1 METGLRKSF
10 AIMEN
15 LPNADWYNQ
24 SMAYQYKRESL
35 NRDEVSRLERTCQTP
50 RERMLIWTLLDTG
63 LRISEFTS
71 LSRDNIDW
79 QGGKLIIFGKGG
91 PYGSKSKRRVVPMS
105 NRVRPMLEAHFA
117 LYDEIGYSSRRAQQS
132 VKEVA
137 NLAEISNPVSP
148 HILRHTFATTC
159 VQKGISLASLMKLL
173 GHDKLETTAI
183 YQNMAGEDVVSEFEE
198 KW

>member
-1 METGLRKSF
+1 MAGTVLRNSF
-10 AIMEN
+10 ALRDRLRNGKIER
-15 LPNADWYNQ
+15 
-24 SMAYQYKRESL
+24 MAYQYKRESL
-35 NRDEVSRLERTCQTP
+35 SRDEVRRLEKACESA

-63 LRISEFTS
+63 LRVSEFTS

-91 PYGSKSKRRVVPMS
+91 PYGSKTKRRIVPMS
-105 NRVRPMLEAHFA
+105 NRVRPMLESFFA
-117 LYDEIGYSSRRAQQS
+117 MHDKIGYTPRRAQQI
-132 VKEVA
+132 VKTIA
-137 NLAEISNPVSP
+137 NRAEISKPVSP
-148 HILRHTFATTC
+148 HVLRHTYATTC

-183 YQNMAGEDVVSEFEE
+183 YQNMAGEDVVTEFNE

>member
-1 METGLRKSF
+1 MEKLR
-10 AIMEN
+10 
-15 LPNADWYNQ
+15 NADWYNQ
-24 SMAYQYKRESL
+24 LMAYQYKRESL
-35 NRDEVSRLERTCQTP
+35 NRDEVSRLNQACETV

-79 QGGKLIIFGKGG
+79 QDGKLIIFGKGG

-105 NRVRPMLEAHFA
+105 NRVRPMLEAYFA
-117 LYDEIGYSSRRAQQS
+117 LHDEIGYSPRRAQQI
-132 VKEVA
+132 VKDIA
-137 NLAEISNPVSP
+137 NKAEISKPVTP
-148 HILRHTFATTC
+148 HVLRHTFATTC
-159 VQKGISLASLMKLL
+159 VQKGISLATLMKLL

-183 YQNMAGEDVVSEFEE
+183 YQNMAAEDIASEFKE